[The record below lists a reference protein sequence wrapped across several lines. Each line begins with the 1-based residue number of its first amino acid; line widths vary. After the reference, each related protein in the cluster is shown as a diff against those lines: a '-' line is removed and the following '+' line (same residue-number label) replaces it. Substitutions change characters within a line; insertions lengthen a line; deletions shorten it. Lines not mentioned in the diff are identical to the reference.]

1 MGGTQTTGKT
11 IEDFLHE
18 YEEVR
23 TEYDYRIG
31 EVKIY
36 KKSSK
41 PEIKVLTKE
50 KWFENAQSY
59 NEFQTQIQRR
69 KTLISENVAPLLLVI
84 SKPISH
90 PQATA
95 KKSGALPSSK

>member
-1 MGGTQTTGKT
+1 MGANQTTGKK

-23 TEYDYRIG
+23 TEYDFRIG

-41 PEIKVLTKE
+41 PEVKVLTKE
-50 KWFENAQSY
+50 KWFENNISY
-59 NEFQTQIQRR
+59 KEFQTKIQKR
-69 KTLISENVAPLLLVI
+69 KTVISENVAPLLLVI
-84 SKPISH
+84 STLDS
-90 PQATA
+90 
-95 KKSGALPSSK
+95 